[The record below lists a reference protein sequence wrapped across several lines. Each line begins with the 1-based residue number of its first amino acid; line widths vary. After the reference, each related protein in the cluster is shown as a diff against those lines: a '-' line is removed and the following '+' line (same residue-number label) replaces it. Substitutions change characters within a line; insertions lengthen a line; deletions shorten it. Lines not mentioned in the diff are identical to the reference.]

1 MPTHFTARSR
11 GAELVYSIEGDG
23 PETVLLIMGLGARA
37 ADWGTRFPGAL
48 AERYRVV
55 RFDNR
60 GVGRSPRAAAG
71 YSLADLADDAV
82 AVLDAV
88 GAARA
93 HVVGVSMGGMIAQLV
108 ALDHPARVA
117 RLVLLST
124 HHGGPD
130 LERTHPDA
138 LRLFDPATLLAGSR
152 DPEAM
157 MRHGIDVI
165 TAPGFAARSPEIVAE
180 LVENARVA
188 PTHPAVF
195 IAQFQAILASD
206 RSERVRAITAPTL
219 VVHGTEDKLIRPSN
233 GRLLAERIPGA
244 RLVML
249 EQCGHM
255 PMHEQPDALAAH
267 VLAFLAQS

>member
-1 MPTHFTARSR
+1 MSPTARSKD
-11 GAELVYSIEGDG
+11 AELAYSVEGSGAD
-23 PETVLLIMGLGARA
+23 TVLLVMGLGARA
-37 ADWGTRFPGAL
+37 ADWGSRFPAAL
-48 AERYRVV
+48 AARYRVV

-71 YSLADLADDAV
+71 YSLSDLADDAI

-93 HVVGVSMGGMIAQLV
+93 HVIGISMGGMIAQLL

-124 HHGGPD
+124 HHGGPN

-138 LRLFDPATLLAGSR
+138 LALFDPAALLAGTR
-152 DPEAM
+152 DPVAA
-157 MRHGIDVI
+157 MRHAIGVI
-165 TAPGFAARSPEIVAE
+165 TAPGFVDRAPELVAE
-180 LVENARVA
+180 LVDNARRE

-195 IAQFQAILASD
+195 LAQFQAILASD

-219 VVHGTEDKLIRPSN
+219 VVHGADDKLIRPSN
-233 GRLLAERIPGA
+233 GRMLADKVPGA

-249 EQCGHM
+249 RDCGHM

-267 VLAFLAQS
+267 VLEFLAD